1 MASKVGVTDSQFY
14 MWRTLFAI
22 AHADHIVT
30 DEEVRFM
37 AEALEDVPFSAEQ
50 YDELRKDIAQPQ
62 NIELMYA
69 GITDMKDQA
78 QFFKIAHE
86 LVHIDGD
93 YGLEEQSVMLRL
105 KELHVQSA
113 DIDSLVG
120 GVSLEFDDGSSSD
133 YQSDQ
138 DAKARAQKRKGSFK
152 ETLFVFKDSF
162 LKS

>member
-37 AEALEDVPFSAEQ
+37 AEALEDVDFSAAQ

-62 NIELMYA
+62 NIELMYV
-69 GITDMKDQA
+69 GITDIKDQA
-78 QFFKIAHE
+78 LFFKVAHE

-93 YGLEEQSVMLRL
+93 YGLEEQTVMLRL
-105 KELHVQSA
+105 KELHVQTT
-113 DIDSLVG
+113 DLDSLIG
-120 GVSLEFDDGSSSD
+120 EVSLEFDDDSSSN
-133 YQSDQ
+133 YKSDQ
-138 DAKARAQKRKGSFK
+138 DAKARDNERQGSFK
-152 ETLFVFKDSF
+152 ETLFAFKNSF
-162 LKS
+162 LKH